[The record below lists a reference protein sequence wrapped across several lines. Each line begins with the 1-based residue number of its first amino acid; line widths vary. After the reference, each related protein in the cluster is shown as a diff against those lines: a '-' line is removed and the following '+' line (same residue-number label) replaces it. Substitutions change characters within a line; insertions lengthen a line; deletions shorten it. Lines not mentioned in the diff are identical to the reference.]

1 MTRLKQ
7 NIASFITH
15 LPILL
20 LLLATSYTSRFTLI
34 PERGNP
40 HGALAFSTFNFLH
53 ERTGKWKHAVTAQYS
68 TKYYPWTTSRSV
80 G

>member
-1 MTRLKQ
+1 MTRLKR
-7 NIASFITH
+7 NIASFIAL

-20 LLLATSYTSRFTLI
+20 LLSTSYTSRFTII

-40 HGALAFSTFNFLH
+40 HGALAFSTFNFRH